1 MQLYID
7 SNYASPYAMSVF
19 VALHEKKLPF
29 EITAIDLASGAASA
43 TAYTKIS
50 LSHRVPALV
59 DGDFS
64 LFESSAITEYL
75 HETYPGQALYPG
87 QVKARARVRQVQAW
101 LRSDF
106 MPIRLERTTTVL
118 FYGPSATPLSVEAR
132 QAAQKLFVG
141 ATELLS
147 HGGPNLCG
155 EEWCIADVDLA
166 VMLNRLVLNGDSVP
180 DSLAAYATRQWQRL
194 SVQLWVNQERPSL

>member
-29 EITAIDLASGAASA
+29 EITAIDLSSGASSASP
-43 TAYTKIS
+43 YTKIS

-75 HETYPGQALYPG
+75 HEAYPGQALYPG
-87 QVKARARVRQVQAW
+87 QVKTRARVRQVQAW

-106 MPIRLERTTTVL
+106 MPIRSERTTTVFFL
-118 FYGPSATPLSVEAR
+118 RTLGHTAICRGAR
-132 QAAQKLFVG
+132 GCAEIIRRRNRVTFARRPEPVRRRMVHRRCRSGRNAESFG
-141 ATELLS
+141 A
-147 HGGPNLCG
+147 
-155 EEWCIADVDLA
+155 
-166 VMLNRLVLNGDSVP
+166 
-180 DSLAAYATRQWQRL
+180 
-194 SVQLWVNQERPSL
+194 

>member
-1 MQLYID
+1 MQLYVD

-29 EITAIDLASGAASA
+29 EITTIDLSSGAAS
-43 TAYTKIS
+43 TPAYARMSIT
-50 LSHRVPALV
+50 HRVPTLV

-64 LFESSAITEYL
+64 LSESSAITEYL
-75 HETYPGQALYPG
+75 HEAYSGQGLYPAD
-87 QVKARARVRQVQAW
+87 VKYRARARQVQAW

-106 MPIRLERTTTVL
+106 MPIRLERTTVVL
-118 FYGPSATPLSVEAR
+118 FYDPSTTPLTVEA
-132 QAAQKLFVG
+132 QSAAQKLFTG

-147 HGGPNLCG
+147 HGGPYLCG
-155 EEWCIADVDLA
+155 NEWCIADIDLA

-180 DSLAAYATRQWQRL
+180 ENLAAYASRQWQRRA
-194 SVQLWVNQERPSL
+194 VQLWVNQERPPL